1 MMSESLIRA
10 RGLTKKFGDF
20 TAVNG
25 IDFDVLKGESFGLL
39 GPNGAGK
46 STAMR
51 MIGATSQRTSGELTI
66 LGKDPEQFGPQI
78 RAHLGVV
85 PQQDNLDTQLSVTE
99 NLYIYGRYF
108 GLSRKFLKGKI
119 EELLAFAQLEE
130 KRSAKVES
138 LSGGMKRRLTIARA
152 LVSEPEILML
162 DEPTTGL
169 DPQARHI
176 LWDRL
181 FRLKEDGVTLLITTH
196 FMDEAEQLC
205 DRLVVMD
212 KGSIMAEGSPAQLI
226 KDYSTKEVLEVRFG
240 SERNAGMADDLR
252 QLCDRI
258 EELPDRILMYTE
270 DGEELLE
277 RVYKKGFHP
286 KTSLV
291 RRSSLEDVFLRLTGR
306 TLVD

>member
-1 MMSESLIRA
+1 MSESLIRA
-10 RGLTKKFGDF
+10 RGLTKKFDDF

-25 IDFDVLKGESFGLL
+25 IDFDVVKGESFGLL

-240 SERNAGMADDLR
+240 SERNAGMANDLG

>member
-1 MMSESLIRA
+1 VPESLISA

-20 TAVNG
+20 TAVDG
-25 IDFDVLKGESFGLL
+25 IDFDVAKGESFGLL

-46 STAMR
+46 STTMR
-51 MIGATSQRTSGELTI
+51 IIAATSRRTSGTISI
-66 LGKDPEQFGPQI
+66 LGRDPEEHGPQV

-85 PQQDNLDTQLSVTE
+85 PQQDNLDTELTVTE

-108 GLSRKFLKGKI
+108 GLSKKFVNKKV

-130 KRSAKVES
+130 KKDVKVEA

-152 LVSEPEILML
+152 LVSEPDILML

-181 FRLKEDGVTLLITTH
+181 FRLKEDGVTLIITTH

-212 KGSIMAEGSPAQLI
+212 KGKIMAEGSPAELI
-226 KDYSTKEVLEVRFG
+226 KAYSTREVLEVRFG
-240 SERNAGMADDLR
+240 SDRNKEVAPILR
-252 QLCDRI
+252 EMCDRI
-258 EELPDRILMYTE
+258 EELPDRILLYVE
-270 DGEELLE
+270 DGELLLE
-277 RVYKKGFHP
+277 AIAAKKLHP
-286 KTSLV
+286 NTSLV

-306 TLVD
+306 SLIE

>member
-1 MMSESLIRA
+1 VPESLISA

-20 TAVNG
+20 TAVDG
-25 IDFDVLKGESFGLL
+25 IDFDVAKGESFGLL

-46 STAMR
+46 STTMR
-51 MIGATSQRTSGELTI
+51 IIAATSRRTSGTISI
-66 LGKDPEQFGPQI
+66 LGRDPEEHGPQV

-85 PQQDNLDTQLSVTE
+85 PQQDNLDTELTVTE

-108 GLSRKFLKGKI
+108 GLSKKFVNKKV

-130 KRSAKVES
+130 KKDVKVEA

-152 LVSEPEILML
+152 LVSEPDILML

-181 FRLKEDGVTLLITTH
+181 FRLKEDGVTLIITTH

-212 KGSIMAEGSPAQLI
+212 KGKIMAEGSPAELI
-226 KDYSTKEVLEVRFG
+226 KEYSTREVLEVRFG
-240 SERNAGMADDLR
+240 SDRNKEVAPILR
-252 QLCDRI
+252 EMCDRI
-258 EELPDRILMYTE
+258 EELPDRILLYVE
-270 DGEELLE
+270 DGELLLE
-277 RVYKKGFHP
+277 AIAAKKLHP
-286 KTSLV
+286 NTSLV

-306 TLVD
+306 SLIE

>member
-1 MMSESLIRA
+1 MTQSLIHA

-25 IDFDVLKGESFGLL
+25 IDLDVVKGESFGLL

-51 MIGATSQRTSGELTI
+51 MIGATSQRTSGELTV
-66 LGKDPEQFGPQI
+66 LDKDPEAFGPQI

-85 PQQDNLDTQLSVTE
+85 PQQDNLDTHLTVTE

-119 EELLAFAQLEE
+119 EELLTFAQLEE
-130 KRSAKVES
+130 KRNSKVEA

-169 DPQARHI
+169 DPQACHI

-212 KGSIMAEGSPAQLI
+212 KGSIMAEGSPARLI
-226 KDYSTKEVLEVRFG
+226 KDFSTKEVLEVRFG
-240 SERNAGMADDLR
+240 SERNAQMADELR

-277 RVYKKGFHP
+277 RVYKKDFHP